1 MLGWRFFSSTSSGLL
16 EYKFQYNGC
25 MDINELISRRVR
37 TLREERG
44 FSLATLAELSGV
56 GRSTI
61 SLIER
66 GESSA
71 TATVLDKL
79 ASALGVT
86 LASLFEHGSGGAAE
100 PAPVARTAQQPVWT
114 DPVTGYQRR
123 HLSPALPSPIQLVE
137 VVFPPGQRVAFD
149 TATREVDIRQQVWMI
164 EGEMLV
170 TVGEACHRLE
180 AGDCL
185 AMRVD
190 RPTSFHNPGLEPA
203 RYLVAL
209 ATQALNSSRRNP

>member
-1 MLGWRFFSSTSSGLL
+1 
-16 EYKFQYNGC
+16 

-37 TLREERG
+37 ILREERG
-44 FSLATLAELSGV
+44 YSLATLAELSGV

-79 ASALGVT
+79 ATALGVP
-86 LASLFEHGSGGAAE
+86 LAALFEQGGDGDSAPSPVSRAAD
-100 PAPVARTAQQPVWT
+100 QLVWT
-114 DPVTGYQRR
+114 DPVSGYQRR
-123 HLSPALPSPIQLVE
+123 HLSPAAPSPIQLVE
-137 VVFPPGQRVAFD
+137 VAFPAGQRVAFD
-149 TATREVDIRQQVWMI
+149 TSMRDADIQQQVWMI
-164 EGEMLV
+164 DGEMDI
-170 TVGEACHRLE
+170 TVGDARWQL
-180 AGDCL
+180 ATGDCL

-190 RPTSFHNPGLEPA
+190 RPVSFHNPGSKDA

-209 ATQALNSSRRNP
+209 VTSNRRTP

>member
-1 MLGWRFFSSTSSGLL
+1 
-16 EYKFQYNGC
+16 
-25 MDINELISRRVR
+25 MDINELVSRRVR
-37 TLREERG
+37 GLREERG

-79 ASALGVT
+79 ASALGVP
-86 LASLFEHGSGGAAE
+86 LATLFEQSDGPAPASPVSRAAE
-100 PAPVARTAQQPVWT
+100 QPVWT
-114 DPVTGYQRR
+114 DPVSGYQRR
-123 HLSPALPSPIQLVE
+123 HLSPAAPSPIQLVE

-149 TATREVDIRQQVWMI
+149 TSSRDVDIQQQVWII
-164 EGEMLV
+164 EGEMDI
-170 TVGEACHRLE
+170 TVGDTHWRL
-180 AGDCL
+180 ATGDCL
-185 AMRVD
+185 TMRVD
-190 RPTSFHNPGLEPA
+190 RPISFHNPGDQQA

-209 ATQALNSSRRNP
+209 VTSNRRNP

>member
-1 MLGWRFFSSTSSGLL
+1 
-16 EYKFQYNGC
+16 
-25 MDINELISRRVR
+25 MDINVLISRRVR

-79 ASALGVT
+79 ATALGVV
-86 LASLFEHGSGGAAE
+86 LASLFEGSDDGSTPASPVSRAAE
-100 PAPVARTAQQPVWT
+100 QPVWT
-114 DPVTGYQRR
+114 DPVTGYVRR
-123 HLSPALPSPIQLVE
+123 KLSPAAPSPIQLVE
-137 VVFPPGQRVAFD
+137 VVFPPGQQVAFD
-149 TATREVDIRQQVWMI
+149 TSTRDVDIQQQVWLI
-164 EGEMLV
+164 EGEMDI
-170 TVGEACHRLE
+170 TVGDAHWHL
-180 AGDCL
+180 ATGDCL

-190 RPTSFHNPGLEPA
+190 RPVSFHNPGSKAA

-209 ATQALNSSRRNP
+209 VTQATLSNRRNP

>member
-1 MLGWRFFSSTSSGLL
+1 
-16 EYKFQYNGC
+16 
-25 MDINELISRRVR
+25 MDINTLISRRVR

-79 ASALGVT
+79 ATALGVA
-86 LASLFEHGSGGAAE
+86 LAALFEQGGEGDIPPSPVSRAAE
-100 PAPVARTAQQPVWT
+100 QPVWT
-114 DPVTGYQRR
+114 DPVSGYQRR
-123 HLSPALPSPIQLVE
+123 HLSPAAASPIQLVE
-137 VVFPPGQRVAFD
+137 VVFPAGQRVAFD
-149 TATREVDIRQQVWMI
+149 TAIRDVDLQQQVWMI
-164 EGEMLV
+164 DGEMDITL
-170 TVGEACHRLE
+170 GDARWRLA

-190 RPTSFHNPGLEPA
+190 RPTSFHNPGSKAA

-209 ATQALNSSRRNP
+209 VTSNRRNP

>member
-1 MLGWRFFSSTSSGLL
+1 
-16 EYKFQYNGC
+16 

-37 TLREERG
+37 ALREERG
-44 FSLATLAELSGV
+44 HSLAILAELSGV

-86 LASLFEHGSGGAAE
+86 LASLFEQAGDSAPASPVSRVAE
-100 PAPVARTAQQPVWT
+100 QPVWT
-114 DPVTGYQRR
+114 DPVSGYRRR
-123 HLSPALPSPIQLVE
+123 HLSPAAPSPIQLVE

-149 TATREVDIRQQVWMI
+149 TATRDVDIQQQVWMI
-164 EGEMLV
+164 EGEMDI
-170 TVGEACHRLE
+170 TVGDVQWHLDS
-180 AGDCL
+180 GDCL
-185 AMRVD
+185 TMRVD
-190 RPTSFHNPGLEPA
+190 CPITFHNAGAQAA

-209 ATQALNSSRRNP
+209 VTQPGTSGRRNA

>member
-1 MLGWRFFSSTSSGLL
+1 
-16 EYKFQYNGC
+16 
-25 MDINELISRRVR
+25 MDINDLISRRVR
-37 TLREERG
+37 ALREERG
-44 FSLATLAELSGV
+44 LSLAALAELSGV

-79 ASALGVT
+79 AGALGVA
-86 LASLFEHGSGGAAE
+86 LASLFEQDGDGGE
-100 PAPVARTAQQPVWT
+100 PSPVSRLADQPAWS
-114 DPVTGYQRR
+114 DPATGYLRR
-123 HLSPALPSPIQLVE
+123 KLSPAAPSPIQLVE
-137 VVFPPGQRVAFD
+137 VIFPPGQRVAFD
-149 TATREVDIRQQVWMI
+149 TASRDVDIRQQVWI
-164 EGEMLV
+164 LEGAMDIG
-170 TVGEACHRLE
+170 VGEAGWHLE

-190 RPTSFHNPGLEPA
+190 RPTSFHNPGGKAA

-209 ATQALNSSRRNP
+209 VAQPQASNRRNP

>member
-1 MLGWRFFSSTSSGLL
+1 
-16 EYKFQYNGC
+16 

-86 LASLFEHGSGGAAE
+86 LAALFEQAGDGAPE
-100 PAPVARTAQQPVWT
+100 PAPVARAAQQPVWT
-114 DPVTGYQRR
+114 DPLSGYRR
-123 HLSPALPSPIQLVE
+123 RSLSPAAPSPIQLVE
-137 VVFPPGQRVAFD
+137 VLFPPGQRVAFD
-149 TATREVDIRQQVWMI
+149 TTTREVEIQQQVWVI
-164 EGEMLV
+164 EGEMQI
-170 TVGEACHRLE
+170 TVGDARYRLE
-180 AGDCL
+180 TGDCL

-190 RPTSFHNPGLEPA
+190 RPTSFHNAGSKPA

-209 ATQALNSSRRNP
+209 VTQANSSSRRQP

>member
-1 MLGWRFFSSTSSGLL
+1 
-16 EYKFQYNGC
+16 
-25 MDINELISRRVR
+25 MDINDRIARRVR
-37 TLREERG
+37 RLREERA
-44 FSLATLAELSGV
+44 FSLAALAELSGV

-86 LASLFEHGSGGAAE
+86 LASLFEQAGDEAAE
-100 PAPVARTAQQPVWT
+100 AAPVARAAQQPVWT
-114 DPVTGYQRR
+114 DPLSGYLRR
-123 HLSPALPSPIQLVE
+123 SLSPAAPSPIQLVE
-137 VVFPPGQRVAFD
+137 VLFPPGQRVAFD
-149 TATREVDIRQQVWMI
+149 TATRELEIQQQVWVI
-164 EGEMLV
+164 EGEMQV
-170 TVGEACHRLE
+170 TVGEAHYRLGT
-180 AGDCL
+180 GDCL

-190 RPTSFHNPGLEPA
+190 RPTSFHNAGARPA

-209 ATQALNSSRRNP
+209 ATQAASSRRNP

>member
-1 MLGWRFFSSTSSGLL
+1 
-16 EYKFQYNGC
+16 
-25 MDINELISRRVR
+25 MDINALISRRVR

-79 ASALGVT
+79 ATALGVA
-86 LASLFEHGSGGAAE
+86 LAALFEQGGEGDIPPSPVSRAAE
-100 PAPVARTAQQPVWT
+100 QPVWT
-114 DPVTGYQRR
+114 DPVSGYQRR
-123 HLSPALPSPIQLVE
+123 HLSPAAPSPIQLVE
-137 VVFPPGQRVAFD
+137 VVFPAGQRVAFD
-149 TATREVDIRQQVWMI
+149 TAIRDVDLQQQVWVI
-164 EGEMLV
+164 DGEMDITL
-170 TVGEACHRLE
+170 GDARWRLA

-190 RPTSFHNPGLEPA
+190 RPTSFHNPGSKAA

-209 ATQALNSSRRNP
+209 VTSSRRNP

>member
-1 MLGWRFFSSTSSGLL
+1 
-16 EYKFQYNGC
+16 

-86 LASLFEHGSGGAAE
+86 LAALFEQSGGDAEASPVSRAAE
-100 PAPVARTAQQPVWT
+100 QPVWT
-114 DPVTGYQRR
+114 DPVSGYVRR
-123 HLSPALPSPIQLVE
+123 KLSPAAPSPIQLVE

-149 TATREVDIRQQVWMI
+149 TSTRDIDIQQQVWMI
-164 EGEMLV
+164 EGEMDI
-170 TVGEACHRLE
+170 TVGDAQWRL
-180 AGDCL
+180 ATGDCL

-190 RPTSFHNPGLEPA
+190 RPVSFHNPGAKAA

-209 ATQALNSSRRNP
+209 VTQATVSNRRNP

>member
-1 MLGWRFFSSTSSGLL
+1 
-16 EYKFQYNGC
+16 
-25 MDINELISRRVR
+25 MDINALISRRVR

-44 FSLATLAELSGV
+44 LSLATLAELSGV

-79 ASALGVT
+79 ATALGVP
-86 LASLFEHGSGGAAE
+86 LAALFEGGGEGDTPPSPLSRAAD
-100 PAPVARTAQQPVWT
+100 QPVWT
-114 DPVTGYQRR
+114 DPVSGYRRR
-123 HLSPALPSPIQLVE
+123 HLSPAAPSPIQLVE
-137 VVFPPGQRVAFD
+137 VVFPAGQRVAFD
-149 TATREVDIRQQVWMI
+149 TSMRDADIQQQVWMI
-164 EGEMLV
+164 DGQMDI
-170 TVGEACHRLE
+170 TVGDARWQL
-180 AGDCL
+180 ATGDCL

-190 RPTSFHNPGLEPA
+190 RPVSFHNPGTRDA

-209 ATQALNSSRRNP
+209 VTSNRRNP

>member
-1 MLGWRFFSSTSSGLL
+1 
-16 EYKFQYNGC
+16 
-25 MDINELISRRVR
+25 MDINDLISRRVR

-44 FSLATLAELSGV
+44 FSLAALAELSGV

-86 LASLFEHGSGGAAE
+86 LASLFEQAGDGGAGPSPVSRAAE
-100 PAPVARTAQQPVWT
+100 QPVWA
-114 DPVTGYQRR
+114 DPVSGYLRR
-123 HLSPALPSPIQLVE
+123 NLSPAAPSPIQLVE

-149 TATREVDIRQQVWMI
+149 TSTRDVDIQQQVWMI
-164 EGEMLV
+164 EGEMHI
-170 TVGEACHRLE
+170 TVGDAAWHLGS
-180 AGDCL
+180 GDCL

-190 RPTSFHNPGLEPA
+190 RPTTFHNPGSKPA

-209 ATQALNSSRRNP
+209 VTQANTPNRRNG

>member
-1 MLGWRFFSSTSSGLL
+1 
-16 EYKFQYNGC
+16 

-79 ASALGVT
+79 ASALGVV
-86 LASLFEHGSGGAAE
+86 LASLFEQGGEGDSAPSPVSRAAE
-100 PAPVARTAQQPVWT
+100 QPVWT
-114 DPVTGYQRR
+114 DPVSGYQRR
-123 HLSPALPSPIQLVE
+123 HLSPAAPSPVQLVE
-137 VVFPPGQRVAFD
+137 VVFPAGQRVAFD
-149 TATREVDIRQQVWMI
+149 TSTRDADVQQQVWMI
-164 EGEMLV
+164 EGEMDI
-170 TVGEACHRLE
+170 TVGDARWHL
-180 AGDCL
+180 ATGDCL

-190 RPTSFHNPGLEPA
+190 RPVSFHNAGTKDA

-209 ATQALNSSRRNP
+209 VTSNRRNP

>member
-1 MLGWRFFSSTSSGLL
+1 
-16 EYKFQYNGC
+16 
-25 MDINELISRRVR
+25 MDINELIARRVR
-37 TLREERG
+37 TLRDERG

-79 ASALGVT
+79 ATALGVA
-86 LASLFEHGSGGAAE
+86 LASLFEQGESGSEPSPLSRAAE
-100 PAPVARTAQQPVWT
+100 QPVWT
-114 DPVTGYQRR
+114 DPVTGYLRR
-123 HLSPALPSPIQLVE
+123 HLSPPAPSPIQLVE

-149 TATREVDIRQQVWMI
+149 TSARDADIRQQVWMI
-164 EGEMLV
+164 EGQMEIA
-170 TVGEACHRLE
+170 VGEAHWHLE

-185 AMRVD
+185 AMHVD
-190 RPTSFHNPGLEPA
+190 RPTSFHNPGGRPA

-209 ATQALNSSRRNP
+209 VTQSNVSNRRNP

>member
-1 MLGWRFFSSTSSGLL
+1 
-16 EYKFQYNGC
+16 
-25 MDINELISRRVR
+25 MDINALISRRVR
-37 TLREERG
+37 ALREERG
-44 FSLATLAELSGV
+44 LSLATLAELSGV

-79 ASALGVT
+79 ASALGVA
-86 LASLFEHGSGGAAE
+86 LASLFEQPGEGAEPSPVSRAAE
-100 PAPVARTAQQPVWT
+100 QPAWT
-114 DPVTGYQRR
+114 DPLTGYLRR
-123 HLSPALPSPIQLVE
+123 HLSPAAPSPIQLVE

-149 TATREVDIRQQVWMI
+149 TSHGEADIQQQLWML
-164 EGEMLV
+164 EGDMEI
-170 TVGEACHRLE
+170 TVGDACWRLA

-190 RPTSFHNPGLEPA
+190 RPTGFRNPGAEPA

-209 ATQALNSSRRNP
+209 AAQPAASGRRQG

>member
-1 MLGWRFFSSTSSGLL
+1 
-16 EYKFQYNGC
+16 
-25 MDINELISRRVR
+25 MDVNELISRRVR
-37 TLREERG
+37 TLREERA

-79 ASALGVT
+79 ATALGVA
-86 LASLFEHGSGGAAE
+86 LAALFERGEGDAEPSPVSRAAE
-100 PAPVARTAQQPVWT
+100 QPVWT

-123 HLSPALPSPIQLVE
+123 HLSPAAPSPIQLVE
-137 VVFPPGQRVAFD
+137 VLFPPGRRVAFD
-149 TATREVDIRQQVWMI
+149 TATRDVDIQQQVWMI
-164 EGEMLV
+164 EGEMDI
-170 TVGEACHRLE
+170 TVGEAHWRLA

-185 AMRVD
+185 SMRVD
-190 RPTSFHNPGLEPA
+190 RPTCFHNPGGRAA

-209 ATQALNSSRRNP
+209 VTSNRRNP

>member
-1 MLGWRFFSSTSSGLL
+1 
-16 EYKFQYNGC
+16 
-25 MDINELISRRVR
+25 MDINTLISRRVR

-79 ASALGVT
+79 ATALGVA
-86 LASLFEHGSGGAAE
+86 LAALFEQGGEGDNPPSPVSRAAE
-100 PAPVARTAQQPVWT
+100 QPVWT
-114 DPVTGYQRR
+114 DPVSGYQRR
-123 HLSPALPSPIQLVE
+123 HLSPAAPSPIQLVE
-137 VVFPPGQRVAFD
+137 VVFPAGQRVAFD
-149 TATREVDIRQQVWMI
+149 TAVRDVDLQQQVWVI
-164 EGEMLV
+164 DGEMDITL
-170 TVGEACHRLE
+170 GDARWRLA

-190 RPTSFHNPGLEPA
+190 RPTSFHNPGSKAA

-209 ATQALNSSRRNP
+209 VTSNRRNA

>member
-1 MLGWRFFSSTSSGLL
+1 
-16 EYKFQYNGC
+16 

-37 TLREERG
+37 ILREERG
-44 FSLATLAELSGV
+44 YSLATLAELSGV

-79 ASALGVT
+79 ATALGVP
-86 LASLFEHGSGGAAE
+86 LAALFEQGGDGDSAPSPVSRAAE
-100 PAPVARTAQQPVWT
+100 QPVWT
-114 DPVTGYQRR
+114 DPVSGYQRR
-123 HLSPALPSPIQLVE
+123 HLSPAAPSPIQLVE
-137 VVFPPGQRVAFD
+137 VVFPAGQRVAFD
-149 TATREVDIRQQVWMI
+149 TSVRDADIQQQVWMI
-164 EGEMLV
+164 DGVMDI
-170 TVGEACHRLE
+170 TVGDARWQL
-180 AGDCL
+180 ATGDCL

-190 RPTSFHNPGLEPA
+190 RPVSFHNPGSKDA

-209 ATQALNSSRRNP
+209 VTSNRRNP

>member
-1 MLGWRFFSSTSSGLL
+1 
-16 EYKFQYNGC
+16 
-25 MDINELISRRVR
+25 MDINDLVARRVR
-37 TLREERG
+37 SLREERG

-79 ASALGVT
+79 ATALGVA
-86 LASLFEHGSGGAAE
+86 LASLFEGGEAGSEPSPVSRAAE
-100 PAPVARTAQQPVWT
+100 QPVWT
-114 DPVTGYQRR
+114 DPVSGYVRR
-123 HLSPALPSPIQLVE
+123 RLSPAAPSPIQLVE
-137 VVFPPGQRVAFD
+137 VLFPPGQRVAFD
-149 TATREVDIRQQVWMI
+149 TSNRDADIRQQIWII
-164 EGEMLV
+164 EGQMEV
-170 TVGEACHRLE
+170 TVGEDRWRLE

-190 RPTSFHNPGLEPA
+190 RPTSFYNPGSKPA

-209 ATQALNSSRRNP
+209 ITQAATSSRRNP

>member
-1 MLGWRFFSSTSSGLL
+1 
-16 EYKFQYNGC
+16 

-44 FSLATLAELSGV
+44 LSLATLAELSGV

-86 LASLFEHGSGGAAE
+86 LATLFEQGGDDAEPSPVSRAAE
-100 PAPVARTAQQPVWT
+100 QPVWT
-114 DPVTGYQRR
+114 DPVSGYLRR
-123 HLSPALPSPIQLVE
+123 HLSPAAPSPIQLVE
-137 VVFPPGQRVAFD
+137 VVFPAGQRVAFD
-149 TATREVDIRQQVWMI
+149 TSTRDVDIRQQVWMI
-164 EGEMLV
+164 EGEMDI
-170 TVGEACHRLE
+170 TVGDMQWRL
-180 AGDCL
+180 ATGDCL

-190 RPTSFHNPGLEPA
+190 RPVSFHNAGNKDA

-209 ATQALNSSRRNP
+209 VTANRRNP

>member
-1 MLGWRFFSSTSSGLL
+1 
-16 EYKFQYNGC
+16 

-37 TLREERG
+37 SLREERG

-79 ASALGVT
+79 ASALGVP
-86 LASLFEHGSGGAAE
+86 LASLFEREDEAE
-100 PAPVARTAQQPVWT
+100 ASPVSRLHDQPVWT
-114 DPVTGYQRR
+114 DPVTGYVRR
-123 HLSPALPSPIQLVE
+123 SLSPAAHSPIQLVE
-137 VVFPPGQRVAFD
+137 VLFPPGRRLAFETSTQD
-149 TATREVDIRQQVWMI
+149 VDIQQQVWMI
-164 EGEMLV
+164 DGSMEI
-170 TVGEACHRLE
+170 TVGEQPWRLE

-190 RPTSFHNPGLEPA
+190 RPITFFNPGTAPA

-209 ATQALNSSRRNP
+209 VTQASRRNP

>member
-1 MLGWRFFSSTSSGLL
+1 
-16 EYKFQYNGC
+16 

-37 TLREERG
+37 ILREERG
-44 FSLATLAELSGV
+44 YSLATLAELSGV

-79 ASALGVT
+79 ATALGVP
-86 LASLFEHGSGGAAE
+86 LAALFEQGGDGDSAPSPVSRAAE
-100 PAPVARTAQQPVWT
+100 QPVWT
-114 DPVTGYQRR
+114 DPVSGYQRR
-123 HLSPALPSPIQLVE
+123 QLSPAAPSPIQLVE
-137 VVFPPGQRVAFD
+137 VVFPAGQRVAFD
-149 TATREVDIRQQVWMI
+149 TSVRDADIQQQVWMI
-164 EGEMLV
+164 DGQMDI
-170 TVGEACHRLE
+170 TVGDARWQL
-180 AGDCL
+180 ATGDCL

-190 RPTSFHNPGLEPA
+190 RPVSFHNPGSRDA

-209 ATQALNSSRRNP
+209 VTSNRRNP

>member
-1 MLGWRFFSSTSSGLL
+1 
-16 EYKFQYNGC
+16 

-86 LASLFEHGSGGAAE
+86 LASLFEQGNDAAAT
-100 PAPVARTAQQPVWT
+100 PAPVARAAQQPLWT

-137 VVFPPGQRVAFD
+137 VIFPPGQRVAFD

-164 EGEMLV
+164 EGEMHV
-170 TVGEACHRLE
+170 TVGEACHRLQS
-180 AGDCL
+180 GDCL

-190 RPTSFHNPGLEPA
+190 RPTSFHNPGAVPA

-209 ATQALNSSRRNP
+209 VSQALNAGRRNP

>member
-1 MLGWRFFSSTSSGLL
+1 
-16 EYKFQYNGC
+16 

-37 TLREERG
+37 ILREERG
-44 FSLATLAELSGV
+44 YSLATLAELSGV

-79 ASALGVT
+79 ATALGVP
-86 LASLFEHGSGGAAE
+86 LAALFEQGGDGDSAPSPVSRAAE
-100 PAPVARTAQQPVWT
+100 QPVWT
-114 DPVTGYQRR
+114 DPVSGYQRR
-123 HLSPALPSPIQLVE
+123 HLSPAAPSPIQLVE
-137 VVFPPGQRVAFD
+137 VVFPAGQRVAFD
-149 TATREVDIRQQVWMI
+149 TSVRDADIQQQVWMI
-164 EGEMLV
+164 DGQMDI
-170 TVGEACHRLE
+170 TVGDARWQL
-180 AGDCL
+180 ATGDCL

-190 RPTSFHNPGLEPA
+190 RPVSFHNPGTRDA

-209 ATQALNSSRRNP
+209 VTSNRRNP

>member
-1 MLGWRFFSSTSSGLL
+1 
-16 EYKFQYNGC
+16 
-25 MDINELISRRVR
+25 MDINDLISRRVR
-37 TLREERG
+37 ALREERG
-44 FSLATLAELSGV
+44 FSLAALAELSGV

-79 ASALGVT
+79 ASALGVP
-86 LASLFEHGSGGAAE
+86 LAALFEQAGEGGVEPSPVSRAAE
-100 PAPVARTAQQPVWT
+100 QPVWT
-114 DPVTGYQRR
+114 DPVSGYLRR
-123 HLSPALPSPIQLVE
+123 QLSPAAPSPIQLVE

-149 TATREVDIRQQVWMI
+149 TATRDVDIRQQVWMI
-164 EGEMLV
+164 DGEMEI
-170 TVGEACHRLE
+170 TVGDAHWHLE
-180 AGDCL
+180 TGDCL

-190 RPTSFHNPGLEPA
+190 RPTSFHNPGGKPA

-209 ATQALNSSRRNP
+209 VSQANTSNRRNP

>member
-1 MLGWRFFSSTSSGLL
+1 
-16 EYKFQYNGC
+16 

-44 FSLATLAELSGV
+44 LSLATLAELSGV

-86 LASLFEHGSGGAAE
+86 LASLFEQAGDGGAE
-100 PAPVARTAQQPVWT
+100 PSPVSRTAEQPVWT
-114 DPVTGYQRR
+114 DPVTGYLRR
-123 HLSPALPSPIQLVE
+123 NLSPAAPSPIQLVE
-137 VVFPPGQRVAFD
+137 VVFPPGQRVAFETSTGD
-149 TATREVDIRQQVWMI
+149 VDIRQQVWII
-164 EGEMLV
+164 EGEMDI
-170 TVGEACHRLE
+170 TVGDGHWHLDS
-180 AGDCL
+180 GDCL

-190 RPTSFHNPGLEPA
+190 RPTTFHNRGGKPA
-203 RYLVAL
+203 RYVVAL
-209 ATQALNSSRRNP
+209 VTQANISNRRNG

>member
-1 MLGWRFFSSTSSGLL
+1 
-16 EYKFQYNGC
+16 

-37 TLREERG
+37 ILREERG
-44 FSLATLAELSGV
+44 YSLATLAELSGV

-79 ASALGVT
+79 ATALGVP
-86 LASLFEHGSGGAAE
+86 LAALFEQGGDGDSVPSPVSRAAE
-100 PAPVARTAQQPVWT
+100 QPVWT
-114 DPVTGYQRR
+114 DPVSGYRRR
-123 HLSPALPSPIQLVE
+123 HLSPAAPSPIQLVE
-137 VVFPPGQRVAFD
+137 VVFPAGQRVAFD
-149 TATREVDIRQQVWMI
+149 TSVRDADIQQQVWMI
-164 EGEMLV
+164 DGQMDI
-170 TVGEACHRLE
+170 TVGDARWQL
-180 AGDCL
+180 ATGDCL

-190 RPTSFHNPGLEPA
+190 RPVSFHNPGSRDA

-209 ATQALNSSRRNP
+209 VASNRRNP

>member
-1 MLGWRFFSSTSSGLL
+1 
-16 EYKFQYNGC
+16 
-25 MDINELISRRVR
+25 MDINTLISRRVR

-79 ASALGVT
+79 ATALGVA
-86 LASLFEHGSGGAAE
+86 LAALFEQGGEGDIPPSPVSRAAE
-100 PAPVARTAQQPVWT
+100 QPVWT
-114 DPVTGYQRR
+114 DPVSGYQRR
-123 HLSPALPSPIQLVE
+123 HLSPAAPSPIQLVE
-137 VVFPPGQRVAFD
+137 VVFPAGQRVAFD
-149 TATREVDIRQQVWMI
+149 TAIRDVDLQQQVWVI
-164 EGEMLV
+164 DGEMDITL
-170 TVGEACHRLE
+170 GDARWRLA

-190 RPTSFHNPGLEPA
+190 RPTSFHNPGSKAA

-209 ATQALNSSRRNP
+209 VTSSRRNP